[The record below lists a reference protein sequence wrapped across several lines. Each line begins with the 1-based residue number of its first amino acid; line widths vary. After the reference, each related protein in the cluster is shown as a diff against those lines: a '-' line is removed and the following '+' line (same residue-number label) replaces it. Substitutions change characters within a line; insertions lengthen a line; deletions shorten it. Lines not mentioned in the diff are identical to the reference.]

1 VATGAAVDDDA
12 FMRDSVI
19 VSQAASPR
27 RCVWH
32 RPVDEHGDGYVYFL
46 EVDLEDEGL
55 VAHGWS
61 ALNGR
66 DALDLPAFLAV
77 LVERW
82 RGWEGTLTWTSMEG
96 EMTLDATH
104 EGRQVRLAVTLRRP
118 HRTYEPDAWSARVV
132 FTLEPGEQLRNLAA
146 EAAHVLTRQ

>member
-1 VATGAAVDDDA
+1 
-12 FMRDSVI
+12 MSESV
-19 VSQAASPR
+19 VLGQTASPR

-46 EVDLEDEGL
+46 QVDLEDEGL

-61 ALNGR
+61 ALDGR
-66 DALDLPAFLAV
+66 DRLDLPAFLAC

-104 EGRQVRLAVTLRRP
+104 HGRHVCLAVTLRRP

-132 FTLEPGEQLRNLAA
+132 FNLEPGEQLRNLAA
-146 EAAHVLTRQ
+146 DAADVLTRG